1 MENINIDEMHKR
13 KIIDETN
20 ELIDERNNLALDVLG
35 LSERVGSI
43 GLYQEITAKADDK
56 LLYNKMRKLLSFKR
70 NRLNTLNHK
79 IEVNERILGIKKSKK
94 KKKITRH

>member
-20 ELIDERNNLALDVLG
+20 ELIDERNNLAIDVLG

-56 LLYNKMRKLLSFKR
+56 LLYDKMRKLLSFKR

-79 IEVNERILGIKKSKK
+79 IAVNEKILGISKK